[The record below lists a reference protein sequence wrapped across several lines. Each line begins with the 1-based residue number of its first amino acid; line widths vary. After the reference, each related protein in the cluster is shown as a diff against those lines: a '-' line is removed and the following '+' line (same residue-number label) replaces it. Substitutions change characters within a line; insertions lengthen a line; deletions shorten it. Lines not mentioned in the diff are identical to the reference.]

1 MITGAHSIIYST
13 NPDADR
19 AVLRDVFKLTHVDVG
34 GGWLI
39 FGLPPAEVAV
49 HPSDR
54 NGVHELYMMCDDVE
68 ALVAEM
74 KRHNLSCGHGPGP
87 GLGPADATDL
97 AGRRHAGYLSAAP
110 RASGA
115 DGPPMNLRDFLTHLS
130 GEPAWSHAGAVT
142 PLTRASNGDTPLHA
156 AIWARDDEAARQL
169 IDAGADVNAA
179 GEDGYTPIH
188 AALAQS
194 NVPLARRLTA
204 CGASWNAVNKF
215 ACSVRDAARRSD
227 DPAVRALLEQ
237 EEVVSSLPGRI
248 GHFRLES
255 GHHSDLWTDLE
266 LLCLRPEFVRQRA
279 AELAARLGQYRVDAV
294 CGPLVEGAFVA
305 LMVASDLD
313 VEFYYTERFT
323 RQADE
328 SLLFPVEYRVPPVLR
343 GRLQGK
349 RVAIVNDVIS
359 AGSAV
364 RGTLA
369 DLEACGAETVAVA
382 ALAVLGSS
390 AAEFATVN
398 ELALETLASFPFSM
412 WTPGECPLCRAG
424 VGLQNKPA
432 GNG

>member
-1 MITGAHSIIYST
+1 M
-13 NPDADR
+13 
-19 AVLRDVFKLTHVDVG
+19 
-34 GGWLI
+34 
-39 FGLPPAEVAV
+39 
-49 HPSDR
+49 
-54 NGVHELYMMCDDVE
+54 
-68 ALVAEM
+68 
-74 KRHNLSCGHGPGP
+74 
-87 GLGPADATDL
+87 
-97 AGRRHAGYLSAAP
+97 
-110 RASGA
+110 
-115 DGPPMNLRDFLTHLS
+115 
-130 GEPAWSHAGAVT
+130 
-142 PLTRASNGDTPLHA
+142 
-156 AIWARDDEAARQL
+156 

-323 RQADE
+323 PQADE

-382 ALAVLGSS
+382 ALAVLGPS
-390 AAEFATVN
+390 AARVRR
-398 ELALETLASFPFSM
+398 PQQ
-412 WTPGECPLCRAG
+412 PGARDSCLVSLLDVDARRVPVMSCRRGPSEHARRERGDAPMRRLHEAGVPLVLRAG
-424 VGLQNKPA
+424 DCGVAPRRDRLPLPRSGFVALRAGSPESLRSSRHHAGLRRSGEGRGTRRGSFASTPWA
-432 GNG
+432 FCSPRCS

>member
-1 MITGAHSIIYST
+1 
-13 NPDADR
+13 
-19 AVLRDVFKLTHVDVG
+19 
-34 GGWLI
+34 
-39 FGLPPAEVAV
+39 
-49 HPSDR
+49 
-54 NGVHELYMMCDDVE
+54 
-68 ALVAEM
+68 
-74 KRHNLSCGHGPGP
+74 
-87 GLGPADATDL
+87 
-97 AGRRHAGYLSAAP
+97 
-110 RASGA
+110 
-115 DGPPMNLRDFLTHLS
+115 MNLRDFLTHLS
-130 GEPAWSHAGAVT
+130 SEPAWSHAGAVT

-323 RQADE
+323 PQADE

-390 AAEFATVN
+390 AAEFAALN
-398 ELALETLASFPFSM
+398 NLALETLASFPFSM
-412 WTPGECPLCRAG
+412 WTPAECPLCRAG